1 MKNNRLITIVVALLS
16 LVGIVLFL
24 MTMGVDSE
32 DRVAI
37 SDAVSPLVTYSLVL
51 LILTAGVTILA
62 SIFSLFKNPTALKK
76 ALFGLLGIGVL
87 LVISYI
93 LSSDGQVVDA
103 NEKVIAIE
111 GGSVSKNTSTGI
123 WLSIILIV
131 IAGGFFVWD
140 LLKGIVKS

>member
-16 LVGIVLFL
+16 LIGIVLFL

-32 DRVAI
+32 DKVAM

-51 LILTAGVTILA
+51 LILTAGVTVLA
-62 SIFSLFKNPTALKK
+62 SVFSLFKNPAALKK
-76 ALFGLLGIGVL
+76 ALLGILAMGVL
-87 LVISYI
+87 LVVSYMF
-93 LSSDGQVVDA
+93 SSDSQVIDA
-103 NEKVIAIE
+103 NEKVIAAA
-111 GGSVSKNTSTGI
+111 GSSVSKNTSTGI

-140 LLKGIVKS
+140 LLKGLVKS

>member
-62 SIFSLFKNPTALKK
+62 SVFSLFKNPAALKK

-103 NEKVIAIE
+103 NEKVIAVA

>member
-24 MTMGVDSE
+24 TTLGVNE
-32 DRVAI
+32 DDKAAM

-51 LILTAGVTILA
+51 LGLTAGVTVLA
-62 SIFSLFKNPTALKK
+62 SILSLFKNPAALKK
-76 ALFGLLGIGVL
+76 ALLGLLGMGVL

-93 LSSDGQVVDA
+93 LSGDGQVIDA
-103 NEKVIAIE
+103 NEKVIAAA
-111 GGSVSKNTSTGI
+111 GSSVSKNTSTGI
-123 WLSIILIV
+123 WLSVILIV

-140 LLKGIVKS
+140 LLKGLVKS

>member
-32 DRVAI
+32 DKVAM

-51 LILTAGVTILA
+51 LMLTAAVTVLA
-62 SIFSLFKNPTALKK
+62 SVFSLFKNPAALKK
-76 ALFGLLGIGVL
+76 ALLGILAMGVL
-87 LVISYI
+87 LVISYMF
-93 LSSDGQVVDA
+93 SSDGQVIGA
-103 NEKVIAIE
+103 NNELVAE
-111 GGSVSKNTSTGI
+111 AGSSVSKNTSTGI

-140 LLKGIVKS
+140 LLKGLVKS